1 MTFTFK
7 PAMGVLSIIIMV
19 VAYAIY
25 LWQSRRD
32 GGIQPHPFSWL
43 LWGVVTGVAYLVQVT
58 RGGGPGSWVVGLTS
72 LACFLIA
79 ILSLFKHRW
88 SFSLF
93 DWLSL
98 IAGLIVFGY
107 YLSSRNPTMSAILAT
122 ATDVIGYGSTVKK
135 GWAEPRKDSA
145 TSFALNSLKFVP
157 SLFALNSYSLAT
169 WLYPATLVVVNGAVA
184 AVLLFRRYNLEAS
197 QEFQH

>member
-1 MTFTFK
+1 
-7 PAMGVLSIIIMV
+7 
-19 VAYAIY
+19 
-25 LWQSRRD
+25 
-32 GGIQPHPFSWL
+32 
-43 LWGVVTGVAYLVQVT
+43 
-58 RGGGPGSWVVGLTS
+58 
-72 LACFLIA
+72 
-79 ILSLFKHRW
+79 
-88 SFSLF
+88 LF